1 MKLCQVM
8 GMKWRKWAG
17 GVDAVAICATY
28 KAIFILAACVSVC
41 FFVPSARDDVSV
53 RRTPVSR
60 APGQAVLIGAEDLP
74 AKEQEAV
81 VPHYQV
87 ARSPVVAVDEF
98 GPGCVFGQFVE
109 QRPAFASSIPSLP
122 TMVVGAR

>member
-53 RRTPVSR
+53 RRKPDRR
-60 APGQAVLIGAEDLP
+60 ALEQAVLIGAEGVP
-74 AKEQEAV
+74 AMQQEAI
-81 VPHYQV
+81 VPH
-87 ARSPVVAVDEF
+87 D
-98 GPGCVFGQFVE
+98 
-109 QRPAFASSIPSLP
+109 
-122 TMVVGAR
+122 